1 MWFCLQD
8 YYIWT
13 TIKREFIK
21 SEDTDMNYPIIL
33 ASGSPRRK
41 ELLKLL
47 GVDFKVI
54 ISNKEEILTSSDPE
68 TVVKELSMRKAEDVA
83 EGVAGSAIILGA
95 DTVVAYQGQILGKP
109 KDREDA
115 IRMISSFAG
124 DEHSVY
130 TGVCMIRKEA
140 DGSVKKISF
149 AEKTHV
155 TVYPMTHQEIE
166 RYVDTGEPM
175 DKAGAYAIQGL
186 FAPYI
191 KEISGD
197 YYNIVG
203 FPIAGIYQRLK
214 SEGICL

>member
-1 MWFCLQD
+1 MQVEKVWD
-8 YYIWT
+8 K
-13 TIKREFIK
+13 IKVKGFMLEK
-21 SEDTDMNYPIIL
+21 EKASSMEYQVIL

-41 ELLKLL
+41 ELLEQI
-47 GVDFKVI
+47 GVSFQI
-54 ISNKEEILTSSDPE
+54 ITSNKEEIITSTNPE
-68 TVVKELSMRKAEDVA
+68 DVVKELSMRKAEDVA
-83 EGVAGSAIILGA
+83 AEVSGPAIILGA
-95 DTVVAYQGQILGKP
+95 DTVVAYHGEILGKP
-109 KDREDA
+109 KDKEDA

-124 DEHSVY
+124 DVHYVY

-140 DGSVKKISF
+140 DGTVKNISF
-149 AEKTHV
+149 AEGTKV
-155 TVYPMTHQEIE
+155 TVYPMTKQEISD
-166 RYVDTGEPM
+166 YVESGEPM

-214 SEGICL
+214 EEGIVLK